1 MWCTHSISHKCLTAL
16 SIYCSRVSTA
26 HMHERRNEKKFFLK
40 IYGQKLRPKRGLGD
54 LLFFI
59 RVQTLVIGVCKHLPW
74 CSEVLVSLILNC
86 CCQISIVV
94 AVSILCCVNKVVVV
108 VFVESFCCETCW
120 PPYLPASNTSI

>member
-1 MWCTHSISHKCLTAL
+1 MK
-16 SIYCSRVSTA
+16 RVIGGGGGENTQ
-26 HMHERRNEKKFFLK
+26 N
-40 IYGQKLRPKRGLGD
+40 LGD

-59 RVQTLVIGVCKHLPW
+59 RVKTLVIGVCKHLPW
-74 CSEVLVSLILNC
+74 CSEVFVSLILNC

-120 PPYLPASNTSI
+120 PPYLPASNTSICNVCLSHKMVALILTASVSFREFLIAMKTLLKY